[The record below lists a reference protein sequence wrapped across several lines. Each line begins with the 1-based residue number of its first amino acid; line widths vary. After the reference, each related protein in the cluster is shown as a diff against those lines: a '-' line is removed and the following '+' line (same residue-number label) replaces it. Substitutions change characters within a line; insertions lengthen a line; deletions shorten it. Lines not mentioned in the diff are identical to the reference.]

1 MYLLGE
7 IKLPQIKLIHSNAA
21 VLKDVCWFSCVPV
34 SAAVYWDSKQKECS
48 ENGPL
53 LLVQQYKYWPK
64 SSSRHYISI
73 LINLVLYLTVG
84 PIFLFYFLCI
94 DLSWRHSVIT
104 TAHVY
109 SCMTLQWSLSWLV
122 SSSFSTLAPKDDRML
137 CSSSR
142 VSLGRLGFLLRIQ
155 MNSPCNDSISV
166 QL

>member
-21 VLKDVCWFSCVPV
+21 VLKDVCWFSCVSV
-34 SAAVYWDSKQKECS
+34 SAAVYWDSKQKECR

-84 PIFLFYFLCI
+84 PIFFFFFFMHWPI
-94 DLSWRHSVIT
+94 METFSDNHSTCLLVHDSAVISVLIGVKQLLHT
-104 TAHVY
+104 GSKRWQDA
-109 SCMTLQWSLSWLV
+109 LQLLQ
-122 SSSFSTLAPKDDRML
+122 
-137 CSSSR
+137 
-142 VSLGRLGFLLRIQ
+142 GLLRKAG
-155 MNSPCNDSISV
+155 ISA
-166 QL
+166 QDPDELPM